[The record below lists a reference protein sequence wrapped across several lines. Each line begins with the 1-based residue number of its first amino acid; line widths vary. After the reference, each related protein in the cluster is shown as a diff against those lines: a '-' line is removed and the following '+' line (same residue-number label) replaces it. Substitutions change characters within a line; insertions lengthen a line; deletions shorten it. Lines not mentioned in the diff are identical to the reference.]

1 MENISTVMRTTPGE
15 GERRAAGGYR
25 PQYLVGAA
33 TIFDALKKGDM
44 EWIRVADPEAGRVDD
59 LQIASTVRVDAYQVK
74 WAQYGRTV
82 TLRSLI
88 RGADK
93 EPSLIAQL
101 ADGWRRLR
109 ELHPH
114 RRVVVHLVTNA
125 FPSSS
130 KRGMPETV
138 VPPTPYHLAA
148 FIEQAWR
155 PAHLSGRPD
164 TEGEW
169 AAVWES
175 IRTATGFVPEEFPKF
190 VVDCSLDFRAVLPE
204 DNADVLALADLLFA
218 TAAGAERIIELS
230 RDELLRRLGWTRRY
244 TYRNIHEFPAPL
256 FLYRPIR
263 STVEAVEATLT
274 ELPGGYVGVFGPP
287 GSGKSTLL
295 TRTLR
300 ALPLR
305 LVRYYVYVPEA
316 QDPSVLRGESL
327 NFLHDVTL
335 RLREAGIGCGE
346 RPDPS
351 DRAAM
356 LDLFHKQL
364 QALGDDY
371 AETGTKTVILVDGL
385 DHIAREQPPERSLL
399 CDLPLPEAVPD
410 GVYIVIGSQ
419 TDELSDLPFRVY
431 HALKQRER
439 RIEMGR
445 LSPSDVHAIAKEA
458 VPILNADERQR
469 VFELSGGHPLALIY
483 LLKQLRQTREQEE
496 RAQVLEE
503 AVPYEGDIE
512 AQYWA
517 HWRAI
522 EEDDALVHT
531 LGLLARVR
539 GPIPMTWVA
548 GWLEAV
554 TLRKLKRLF
563 ITYFDEEGE
572 DRWVFFHNS
581 FRLFLVERTAE
592 PLPGQTP
599 EHQNQA
605 YHRELAGRCEA
616 SPAPWRWEA
625 LYHRCNAGEYAA
637 VVAMA
642 TPEWFREQIEA
653 LRPLDAVQT
662 DARLALQAAGM
673 CRDVVALAR
682 LTLVGAAL
690 EQRAWTLEDRSLPDL
705 LLKAGEAV
713 RAAEHLRDGNRL
725 RVGAE
730 QALRLSTHLIEAGLE
745 REGRRVFELA
755 EPLELLSGRPIP
767 DDHTRPQNLWDLLRA
782 WVRSA
787 TVFRGPE
794 EVVQVAQR
802 IRSEPKRGEKED
814 AAQASQRLQNWL
826 LYQGSLACCERGD
839 WAGWQTLF
847 DALDRER
854 DRLVRFFTLLRSA
867 ERAQEAGEI
876 NRASMLLREL
886 LTTLQP
892 NELVVIDEKRW
903 RMEGLLAVAEL
914 ALRVADD
921 EAVARAWAGYLSPIP
936 LQDTSPYREGEPPL
950 HELRFRQGRLRY
962 LFGEAREPEALRDE
976 AEAHTKFGKY
986 VEDDKKAGSR
996 QIALAVLYL
1005 ARLWAWGRLGHCLK
1019 PISFLQEVRWIL
1031 DLLGPGWIAW
1041 PMSFRVG
1048 VSGARSQVLRYA
1060 VTAAAEHGGE
1070 VVTALR
1076 EEFEARWTDSD
1087 EGFAWWIGLQ
1097 RELVIALTEV
1107 GAGRAWADVQL
1118 RRIEPVML
1126 RDLDPYGRVEECE
1139 AQARAWLALGEREA
1153 ALAELQRMVQAAR
1166 GILSDDDYQ
1175 LPRWVSWLGHINELK
1190 PEQAVDRIRLMLRR
1204 ILSVQGSASGVGDA
1218 AEELL
1223 EVVFRW
1229 SPRRAVDLLK
1239 GLLEHGIVGHQ
1250 GGAARLLRGALDA
1263 QEPPVREILH
1273 TVIDLILPLVPGTEP
1288 DLIEALSVRTSDQF
1302 GSDAALDAARHL
1314 VRRIGIDTLA
1324 NSRLA
1329 WYRGVAAGLRTIG
1342 HTPCQVGLQL
1352 SKLKDR
1358 PDRSESELDRSL
1370 YLQSG
1375 ERLEPDEVLAQV
1387 RVMGDL
1393 RALIENEDRDRTQYF
1408 DWAAVIE
1415 HFVSQLSSVTELGE
1429 LGNVIESW
1437 LAGDWLRED
1446 RWSRSLTALSK
1457 RFLELGDRASA
1468 WVLAEQALEATRPS
1482 GWDPYWDSGVKHAA
1496 LRQLIAVDPDRA
1508 RERAIELYA
1517 RDLSERFR
1525 APGRVV
1531 LHLYDVLTLLSSEVP
1546 VAEVWPAIETYLDE
1560 LFASVP
1566 IEPQPALEAL
1576 LEEPVGMLEE
1586 DAPDRAVA
1594 DFLALYLDHPS
1605 FAVAQAAVRACT
1617 AALLDGSKAVTAA
1630 LEEAL
1635 TSTDQ
1640 VAERALMV
1648 LDAASMEDPA
1658 IVVPFDGVLERLRS
1672 SPNFAIRLT
1681 ASVVHARIEGEP
1693 PTPPVVERETPAIY
1707 AFHLPKLA
1715 LHQTER
1721 AIEENSVPVV
1731 IGDPALALRPLDI
1744 EARAIAEAAGLPE
1757 DNVLYRAVQHF
1768 RAQEV
1773 QRTWLAGSE
1782 ALDPSRL
1789 SQFLNQVGL
1798 RHAHNKPHI
1807 VPARHALAC
1816 VVAELY
1822 DGGYFPPEALPWLSK
1837 LLIQYDPSLI
1847 LRRPD
1852 QRPSSVGHI
1861 GGVPVNDHSFI
1872 RLPDNWVKTAED
1884 SLSLLRPRTSDG
1896 RIVVGEWTR
1905 LKRLEQEW
1913 PEEERMAMI
1922 RAVVEDELWDGFD
1935 VESGY
1940 PPFARFRGVQVVD
1953 YLHLHA
1959 TAEHLVIT
1967 HDGYDFETPGA
1978 RWSALNPVV
1987 GQALGWQPIPDGWFR
2002 WADRKGVPVAES
2014 IWWSDGPPH
2023 QFSTHLHVEVGNGW
2037 LVLMTERGFEEVMQ
2051 WAKHIS
2057 RGGIVRRSKGWC
2069 GDAGQCHATGVLAL
2083 L

>member
-1 MENISTVMRTTPGE
+1 MRTTPAE

-33 TIFDALKKGDM
+33 TILDALKKGDM
-44 EWIRVADPEAGRVDD
+44 EWVRVADPEAGRVDD
-59 LQIASTVRVDAYQVK
+59 LQIASTARVDAYQVK
-74 WAQYGRTV
+74 WAKYGGTV
-82 TLRSLI
+82 TLRELV
-88 RGADK
+88 RDTDE

-109 ELHPH
+109 VLHPH
-114 RRVVVHLVTNA
+114 RRVVVHLVTNKY
-125 FPSSS
+125 PSISTQ
-130 KRGMPETV
+130 GMPEADH
-138 VPPTPYHLAA
+138 PPTPYHLAA
-148 FIEQAWR
+148 FIEQAWL
-155 PAHLSGRPD
+155 PAKRNRTVDPAGP
-164 TEGEW
+164 W
-169 AAVWES
+169 AFVWEAL
-175 IRTATGFVPEEFPKF
+175 RTAAGLAPEEFSKF
-190 VVDCSLDFRAVLPE
+190 VVDCSLDFRVVLPE

-218 TAAGAERIIELS
+218 TAAGAEDIIELS

-244 TYRNIHEFPAPL
+244 TYRSVHEFPAPL

-263 STVEAVEATLT
+263 NTVEAVEAALM
-274 ELPGGYVGVFGPP
+274 ELRDGYVGVFGPP

-305 LVRYYVYVPEA
+305 LVRYYAYVPEA
-316 QDPSVLRGESL
+316 QDPSVLRGESI

-335 RLREAGIGCGE
+335 RLREVGFGRE
-346 RPDPS
+346 EQPDPS

-364 QALGDDY
+364 QALGDDC

-385 DHIAREQPPERSLL
+385 DHIEREQHPERSLL
-399 CDLPLPEAVPD
+399 RDLPLPEAVPD

-419 TDELSDLPFRVY
+419 TDELSDLPPRVY

-445 LSPSDVHAIAKEA
+445 LGPSDVHVIVEEA
-458 VPILNADERQR
+458 VPTLNADERQR

-483 LLKQLRQTREQEE
+483 LLKQIHQTREQEE
-496 RAQVLEE
+496 RSQVLEE

-522 EEDDALVHT
+522 AEDDMLVHA

-539 GPIPMTWVA
+539 GPIPMTWAA

-554 TLRKLKRLF
+554 TLRKLERLF

-605 YHRELAGRCEA
+605 YHCELAERCEA

-625 LYHRCNAGEYAA
+625 LYHRYNAGEYAA

-642 TPEWFREQIEA
+642 TPEWFREQVEA

-662 DARLALQAAGM
+662 DTRLALQAAGM
-673 CRDVVALAR
+673 CGDVVALAR
-682 LTLVGAAL
+682 LTLAGGAQ
-690 EQRAWTLEDRSLPDL
+690 EQRAWTLEGRSLPDL

-713 RAAEHLRDGNRL
+713 RSAEHLRDGNRL

-782 WVRSA
+782 WVRNA

-794 EVVQVAQR
+794 EVVQVVER
-802 IRSEPKRGEKED
+802 IRIEPRRGEGED
-814 AAQASQRLQNWL
+814 AEQASLRLQNWL
-826 LYQGSLACCERGD
+826 LFQGALACCEWGD
-839 WAGWQTLF
+839 RAGWQTLF
-847 DALDRER
+847 DALDEER
-854 DRLVRFFTLLRSA
+854 DRLDRVFTLLRSA
-867 ERAQEAGEI
+867 ERTQEVGKA
-876 NRASMLLREL
+876 NRARTLLREL

-892 NELVVIDEKRW
+892 NELVVVDEKRW
-903 RMEGLLAVAEL
+903 RMETLLAVAEL
-914 ALRVADD
+914 ALSVADD
-921 EAVARAWAGYLSPIP
+921 EAVARAWAGHLSPIP
-936 LQDTSPYREGEPPL
+936 LQDTSLYREGEPTL

-962 LFGEAREPEALRDE
+962 LFGETREPEALRDE
-976 AEAHTKFGKY
+976 AEAHTTFGKY
-986 VEDDKKAGSR
+986 VEDDKKAGRR

-1005 ARLWAWGRLGHCLK
+1005 ARLWAWGRLGHRLK

-1031 DLLGPGWIAW
+1031 DLLGPGWMAW

-1048 VSGARSQVLRYA
+1048 VSGARAQVLHYV
-1060 VTAAAEHGGE
+1060 VTAAAQHGDE

-1087 EGFAWWIGLQ
+1087 EGSAWWIGLQ

-1107 GAGRAWADVQL
+1107 RADRAWAEAQL
-1118 RRIEPVML
+1118 CRIELVML

-1153 ALAELQRMVQAAR
+1153 ALMELQRMVQAAR
-1166 GILSDDDYQ
+1166 GILSDDDHQ
-1175 LPRWVSWLGHINELK
+1175 LPRWVSWLGRINELR

-1204 ILSVQGSASGVGDA
+1204 ILSVEESASGVGDA

-1229 SPRRAVDLLK
+1229 SPRRAVGLLK
-1239 GLLEHGIVGHQ
+1239 NLLERHTVDHQ
-1250 GGAARLLRGALDA
+1250 GGLTRLLKGALDA
-1263 QEPPVREILH
+1263 QEPPVKEVLH
-1273 TVIDLILPLVPGTEP
+1273 TVVDLILPLVPGTES
-1288 DLIEALSVRTSDQF
+1288 DLVEALIVRTSDQF
-1302 GSDAALDAARHL
+1302 GSDAALDTARHL
-1314 VRRIGIDTLA
+1314 IRRIGIDALA
-1324 NSRLA
+1324 DSRLA
-1329 WYRGVAAGLRTIG
+1329 WYRGVVAGLRTIG
-1342 HTPCQVGLQL
+1342 HIPSEVGLQL
-1352 SKLKDR
+1352 SELQDR

-1387 RVMGDL
+1387 RVVGDL
-1393 RALIENEDRDRTQYF
+1393 RALIENEDRKHTRYF

-1415 HFVSQLSSVTELGE
+1415 HFVSQLSSVTELRQLE
-1429 LGNVIESW
+1429 NVIESR

-1446 RWSRSLTALSK
+1446 QWSRSLTALSK
-1457 RFLELGDRASA
+1457 RFLELGDRTSA
-1468 WVLAEQALEATRPS
+1468 WVLAEQALEATRSS
-1482 GWDPYWDSGVKHAA
+1482 GWDPYMDGGVKHAA
-1496 LRQLIAVDPDRA
+1496 LRQLITVNPSRA
-1508 RERAIELYA
+1508 RERAIKLYA
-1517 RDLSERFR
+1517 HDLSERFR
-1525 APGRVV
+1525 YPGRVV
-1531 LHLYDVLTLLSSEVP
+1531 LHLYDVLTLLGGEVP
-1546 VAEVWPAIETYLDE
+1546 VAEVWPVIETYLDE

-1576 LEEPVGMLEE
+1576 LEEAVGMLEE
-1586 DAPDRAVA
+1586 DTPDRAVA
-1594 DFLALYLDHPS
+1594 DLLALYLDHPS

-1630 LEEAL
+1630 LEQAL

-1640 VAERALMV
+1640 AAERTLMV
-1648 LDAASMEDPA
+1648 LDAASMEDRA
-1658 IVVPFDGVLERLRS
+1658 VVAPFDGVLERLRS

-1681 ASVVHARIEGEP
+1681 ASFIHARIEGEP

-1707 AFHLPKLA
+1707 ALHLPEFSF
-1715 LHQTER
+1715 HRTEQ
-1721 AIEENSVPVV
+1721 AVGENGAPLL
-1731 IGDPALALRPLDI
+1731 IGDPALTLRPLDI
-1744 EARAIAEAAGLPE
+1744 QLRIVADAAKLPE
-1757 DNVLYRAVQHF
+1757 DNVLCRAMQHF
-1768 RAQEV
+1768 RQLETR
-1773 QRTWLAGSE
+1773 RTWLAGSD
-1782 ALDPSRL
+1782 ALEPKRL
-1789 SQFLNQVGL
+1789 SWFLDQVGF
-1798 RHAHNKPHI
+1798 RHDHYKPHI
-1807 VPARHALAC
+1807 SPARHALAY

-1837 LLIQYDPSLI
+1837 LLIHYDPSFI
-1847 LRRPD
+1847 LRQPD
-1852 QRPSSVGHI
+1852 RRPSSVDHI
-1861 GGVPVNDHSFI
+1861 GGVPANDRSFI
-1872 RLPDNWVKTAED
+1872 RLPDDWVETAED
-1884 SLSLLRPRTSDG
+1884 SLSLLRSRASDS

-1905 LKRLEQEW
+1905 LKRLQDEW

-1922 RAVVEDELWDGFD
+1922 RAVVEDELWAGFD

-1953 YLHLHA
+1953 YLHLRA

-1978 RWSALNPVV
+1978 RWLALNPTV
-1987 GQALGWQPIPDGWFR
+1987 GQALGWQPMPDRWFC
-2002 WADRKGVPVAES
+2002 WADRQGIPVVES

-2023 QFSTHLHVEVGNGW
+2023 QFSRHLHVEVGSGW

-2051 WAKHIS
+2051 WAKHIN

-2069 GDAGQCHATGVLAL
+2069 GDAGQGHATGVLAL